1 MRRLWALVL
10 AAGLSTTPLV
20 ASAQAKAPSGAAEK
34 FKQAQE
40 RYEAKD
46 FTSGLEL
53 ARAALEATGS
63 PNARLYVARC
73 LRELDRLSEAH
84 EEMERTLRDAREAAK
99 TDPKYVAT
107 RDTAAAELALL
118 DQKVGKVIV
127 ALVDAPPG
135 ARVELNGKAI
145 DATRY
150 GQPIAVPPG
159 DVVLKGSGD
168 GAEPVEKQSSIKAGE
183 TQTLTLVF
191 REPSTPATEPA
202 PGPTTPQPKTT
213 QSGGGLRTVGYI
225 TAGVGVVGLGVFAI
239 TGSMANSKFNQL
251 EDECGSK
258 RCNDPKYADTVDSG
272 KRLDT
277 IANVGLVVG
286 SVGLLAG
293 GAMILFGGPS
303 PEKTGTAALAAS
315 PHGVSLQYLRRF

>member
-1 MRRLWALVL
+1 MRRLWALLL
-10 AAGLSTTPLV
+10 AAGLSTTPIA
-20 ASAQAKAPSGAAEK
+20 ASAQAKAPNPAAEK
-34 FKQAQE
+34 FKEAQE

-46 FTSGLEL
+46 FASGLEL
-53 ARAALEATGS
+53 ARAALDATGS

-73 LRELDRLSEAH
+73 LRELDRLAEAH

-107 RDTAAAELALL
+107 RDAAAAELALL

-145 DATRY
+145 DAARY

-159 DVVLKGSGD
+159 DIVLRGTGE
-168 GAEPVEKQSSIKAGE
+168 GAQPVEKQSSIKAGE

-191 REPSTPATEPA
+191 REASAAAAEPPPASA
-202 PGPTTPQPKTT
+202 SAQPKATP
-213 QSGGGLRTVGYI
+213 SGGGLRTVGYI
-225 TAGVGVVGLGVFAI
+225 TAGVGVVGLGVFAV
-239 TGSMANSKFNQL
+239 TGSMASSKFNQL
-251 EDECGSK
+251 ESECGSK
-258 RCNDPKYADTVDSG
+258 RCTDPKYADTVDSG

-277 IANVGLVVG
+277 IANVGLIVG

-303 PEKTGTAALAAS
+303 PEKTGTAALSAS
-315 PHGVSLQYLRRF
+315 PRGVSLQYLRQF